1 MYLNVDSG
9 RFGSEMVKLPE
20 QKNLMENE
28 KVKTHLILILSMN
41 AYDGGQGISDV

>member
-9 RFGSEMVKLPE
+9 RFRSEMVKLPE
-20 QKNLMENE
+20 QKSHVER
-28 KVKTHLILILSMN
+28 KSTN

>member
-1 MYLNVDSG
+1 MLTLAALV
-9 RFGSEMVKLPE
+9 VKWSNF
-20 QKNLMENE
+20 QSRNLMENE